1 MCYVAAI
8 PYVVAAVGAGMSY
21 YGQQQ
26 QAEEFKRAR
35 NEQDAYA
42 TAQRQ
47 LALNQKGEEQKF
59 GEQKNKA
66 IMEEAEAVAP
76 TRLEHVQQAEDKQT
90 ASNVNALQQA
100 NVLGGDSVAAGA
112 QGNQSNAYL
121 KARAE
126 AAAKQTDQAIK
137 LARLFGATGAGNT
150 AVANQ
155 AQNALDFRLDQQAI
169 DANRRSMQR
178 GYDWMFD
185 DLSVRRAKAQNNYN
199 PNKGAG
205 WQALGGLAMNYGADG
220 IGTSMGNAAGSGAA
234 AGNYFMNLNNSR
246 VG

>member
-8 PYVVAAVGAGMSY
+8 PAVIAAVGAGMSY

-26 QAEEFKRAR
+26 QAGEYKRAQR
-35 NEQDAYA
+35 EQDAHA
-42 TAQRQ
+42 AAQRQ
-47 LALNQKGEEQKF
+47 LALNQKNEEEKF
-59 GEQKNKA
+59 SEQKNKS
-66 IMEEAEAVAP
+66 IMQEAEAVAP
-76 TRLEHVQQAEDKQT
+76 TRLEHVQQAEDTQT

-169 DANRRSMQR
+169 DAQRRSMQR

-185 DLSVRRAKAQNNYN
+185 ELSVNRAKAQNNYN

-205 WQALGGLAMNYGADG
+205 LQALGGMAMSYGANG

>member
-8 PYVVAAVGAGMSY
+8 PYVAAAVGAGMSY

-26 QAEEFKRAR
+26 QASEYKRAQR
-35 NEQDAYA
+35 EQDAYA
-42 TAQRQ
+42 AAQRQ
-47 LALNQKGEEQKF
+47 LALNQKGEEEKF
-59 GEQKNKA
+59 SEQKNKS
-66 IMEEAEAVAP
+66 IMQEAEVVAP
-76 TRLEHVQQAEDKQT
+76 SRVQQVQQAADTQT

-100 NVLGGDSVAAGA
+100 NLLGEDSVAAGA

-155 AQNALDFRLDQQAI
+155 AQQAIDYRLDQQAI

-178 GYDWMFD
+178 GYQWMFD
-185 DLSVRRAKAQNNYN
+185 DLAVRGNKAARVDAS
-199 PNKGAG
+199 KGQTA
-205 WQALGGLAMNYGADG
+205 QALGGLAMSYGANG
-220 IGTSMGNAAGSGAA
+220 IGSNAGGYFGKQ
-234 AGNYFMNLNNSR
+234 AGNTQIANNLF
-246 VG
+246 

>member
-1 MCYVAAI
+1 MCYAAI
-8 PYVVAAVGAGMSY
+8 PYIAMAIGTAATVA
-21 YGQQQ
+21 GQNQQ
-26 QAEEFKRAR
+26 RNEAKRAQAAQDQFNAMQKKMVLDKQAEENQFS
-35 NEQDAYA
+35 
-42 TAQRQ
+42 QRKQ
-47 LALNQKGEEQKF
+47 QSVLN
-59 GEQKNKA
+59 
-66 IMEEAEAVAP
+66 EAEVVAP
-76 TRLEHVQQAEDKQT
+76 DRVQQVQQAADTQT

-100 NVLGGDSVAAGA
+100 NLLGEESVAQGA

-155 AQNALDFRLDQQAI
+155 AQSALDYRLDQQAI

-185 DLSVRRAKAQNNYN
+185 DLSVFQLTAARRRLVAGRGMGGCCLPVSTHSRPKAAGRIKNDDDLRKYVSTHSR
-199 PNKGAG
+199 PKAAG
-205 WQALGGLAMNYGADG
+205 W
-220 IGTSMGNAAGSGAA
+220 
-234 AGNYFMNLNNSR
+234 R
-246 VG
+246 

>member
-8 PYVVAAVGAGMSY
+8 PAVIAAVGAGVSY

-26 QAEEFKRAR
+26 QASEYKRAQR
-35 NEQDAYA
+35 EQDAHA
-42 TAQRQ
+42 AAQRQ
-47 LALNQKGEEQKF
+47 LALNQKGEEEKF
-59 GEQKNKA
+59 SEQKNKS
-66 IMEEAEAVAP
+66 IMQEAEVVAP
-76 TRLEHVQQAEDKQT
+76 TRLEHVQQAEDTQT

-100 NVLGGDSVAAGA
+100 NVLGGDSVAQGA
-112 QGNQSNAYL
+112 QGDQSNTYL

-155 AQNALDFRLDQQAI
+155 AQSALDYRLDQQAI

-178 GYDWMFD
+178 GYQWMFD
-185 DLSVRRAKAQNNYN
+185 DLALRGNKAARVDAS
-199 PNKGAG
+199 KGQTA
-205 WQALGGLAMNYGADG
+205 QALGGLAMSYGANG

>member
-1 MCYVAAI
+1 MWYVAAI
-8 PYVVAAVGAGMSY
+8 LYVIAAVGAGVSY

-26 QAEEFKRAR
+26 QAGEFKRAR

-59 GEQKNKA
+59 SEQKNKS
-66 IMEEAEAVAP
+66 IMQEAEAVAP
-76 TRLEHVQQAEDKQT
+76 TRLEHVQQAEDTQT

-155 AQNALDFRLDQQAI
+155 AQQAIDYRLDQQAI
-169 DANRRSMQR
+169 DAQRRSMQR
-178 GYDWMFD
+178 GYQWMFD
-185 DLSVRRAKAQNNYN
+185 DLALRGNKAARVDAS
-199 PNKGAG
+199 KGQTA
-205 WQALGGLAMNYGADG
+205 QALGGLLMSYGGNG

>member
-26 QAEEFKRAR
+26 QASEYKRAQR
-35 NEQDAYA
+35 EQDAYA
-42 TAQRQ
+42 AAQRQ
-47 LALNQKGEEQKF
+47 LALNQKGEEEKF
-59 GEQKNKA
+59 SEQKNKS
-66 IMEEAEAVAP
+66 IMQEAEVVAP
-76 TRLEHVQQAEDKQT
+76 IRVEQVRQAEDTQT

-100 NVLGGDSVAAGA
+100 NLLGEESVAQGA
-112 QGNQSNAYL
+112 QGDQSNAYL

-155 AQNALDFRLDQQAI
+155 AQQAIDYRLDQQSI
-169 DANRRSMQR
+169 DAQRRSMQR
-178 GYDWMFD
+178 GYQWMFD
-185 DLSVRRAKAQNNYN
+185 DLAVRGNKAARVDAS
-199 PNKGAG
+199 KGQTA
-205 WQALGGLAMNYGADG
+205 QALGGLAMSYGANG
-220 IGTSMGNAAGSGAA
+220 IGSNAGGYFGKQ
-234 AGNYFMNLNNSR
+234 AGNTQIANNLF
-246 VG
+246 

>member
-26 QAEEFKRAR
+26 QASEYKRAQR
-35 NEQDAYA
+35 EQDAHA
-42 TAQRQ
+42 AAQRQ

-59 GEQKNKA
+59 SEQKNKS
-66 IMEEAEAVAP
+66 IMQEAEAVAP
-76 TRLEHVQQAEDKQT
+76 TRLEHVQQAEDTQT

-100 NVLGGDSVAAGA
+100 NLLGEESVAQGA

-155 AQNALDFRLDQQAI
+155 AQQAIDYRLDQQSI
-169 DANRRSMQR
+169 DAQRRSMQR
-178 GYDWMFD
+178 GYQWMFD
-185 DLSVRRAKAQNNYN
+185 DLALRGNKAARVDAS
-199 PNKGAG
+199 KGQTA
-205 WQALGGLAMNYGADG
+205 QALGGLAMSYGANG
-220 IGTSMGNAAGSGAA
+220 IGSNAGGYFGKQ
-234 AGNYFMNLNNSR
+234 AGNTQIANNLF
-246 VG
+246 

>member
-26 QAEEFKRAR
+26 QAGEFKRAQ

-59 GEQKNKA
+59 SEQKNKA
-66 IMEEAEAVAP
+66 IMQEAEAVAP
-76 TRLEHVQQAEDKQT
+76 TRLEHVQQAEDTQT
-90 ASNVNALQQA
+90 ASNVNALKQA
-100 NVLGGDSVAAGA
+100 NVLGGDSVAQGA

-137 LARLFGATGAGNT
+137 LARLFGATGAGNQ

-155 AQNALDFRLDQQAI
+155 AQSALDYRLNQQAI

-178 GYDWMFD
+178 GYQWMFD
-185 DLSVRRAKAQNNYN
+185 DLALRGNKAARVDAS
-199 PNKGAG
+199 KGQTA
-205 WQALGGLAMNYGADG
+205 QALGGLMMSYGGNG

>member
-26 QAEEFKRAR
+26 QASEYKRAQR
-35 NEQDAYA
+35 EQDAYA
-42 TAQRQ
+42 AAQRQ
-47 LALNQKGEEQKF
+47 LALNQKGEEEKF
-59 GEQKNKA
+59 SEQKNKS
-66 IMEEAEAVAP
+66 IMQEAEVVAP
-76 TRLEHVQQAEDKQT
+76 SRVQQVQQAEDTQT

-100 NVLGGDSVAAGA
+100 NLLGEDSVAAGA

-155 AQNALDFRLDQQAI
+155 AQQAIDYRLDQQSI

-185 DLSVRRAKAQNNYN
+185 DLSVNRAKAQNNYN

-205 WQALGGLAMNYGADG
+205 WQALGGLAMSYGANG
-220 IGTSMGNAAGSGAA
+220 IGSQAGSYFGKQAGNAQIA
-234 AGNYFMNLNNSR
+234 NNLL
-246 VG
+246 

>member
-26 QAEEFKRAR
+26 QAGEFKRAQ

-59 GEQKNKA
+59 SEQKNKS
-66 IMEEAEAVAP
+66 IMQEAEAVAP
-76 TRLEHVQQAEDKQT
+76 TRLEHVQQAEDTQT
-90 ASNVNALQQA
+90 ASNVNALRQA
-100 NVLGGDSVAAGA
+100 NVLGGDSVAQGA

-137 LARLFGATGAGNT
+137 LARLFGSTGAGNT

-185 DLSVRRAKAQNNYN
+185 DLALRGNKAARVDAS
-199 PNKGAG
+199 KGQTA
-205 WQALGGLAMNYGADG
+205 QALGGLAMSYGANG
-220 IGTSMGNAAGSGAA
+220 IGSQAGSYFGKQAGNAQIA
-234 AGNYFMNLNNSR
+234 NNLL
-246 VG
+246 

>member
-26 QAEEFKRAR
+26 QASEYKRAQR
-35 NEQDAYA
+35 EQDAYA

-59 GEQKNKA
+59 GEQKNKS
-66 IMEEAEAVAP
+66 IMQEAEVVAP
-76 TRLEHVQQAEDKQT
+76 SRVEQVRQAEDTQT

-100 NVLGGDSVAAGA
+100 NLLGEDSVAAGA

-137 LARLFGATGAGNT
+137 LARLFGATGAGNQ

-155 AQNALDFRLDQQAI
+155 AQSALDYRLDQQAI

-178 GYDWMFD
+178 
-185 DLSVRRAKAQNNYN
+185 
-199 PNKGAG
+199 
-205 WQALGGLAMNYGADG
+205 
-220 IGTSMGNAAGSGAA
+220 
-234 AGNYFMNLNNSR
+234 R
-246 VG
+246 VASIDCWSKR

>member
-1 MCYVAAI
+1 MCYQAMPYIAMAIGAAATVAGQNQQRNEAKRAQ
-8 PYVVAAVGAGMSY
+8 AAQDQFNAMQKKMVLDK
-21 YGQQQ
+21 
-26 QAEEFKRAR
+26 QAEENQFS
-35 NEQDAYA
+35 
-42 TAQRQ
+42 QRKQ
-47 LALNQKGEEQKF
+47 QSVLN
-59 GEQKNKA
+59 
-66 IMEEAEAVAP
+66 EAEVVAP
-76 TRLEHVQQAEDKQT
+76 DRVQQVQQAADTQT

-100 NVLGGDSVAAGA
+100 NLLGEESVAQGA

-155 AQNALDFRLDQQAI
+155 AQNALDHRLNQQAI

-178 GYDWMFD
+178 GYQWMFD
-185 DLSVRRAKAQNNYN
+185 DLALRGNKAAHVDAS
-199 PNKGAG
+199 KGQTA
-205 WQALGGLAMNYGADG
+205 QALGGLLMSYGGNG

>member
-8 PYVVAAVGAGMSY
+8 PYVIAAVGAGMSY

-26 QAEEFKRAR
+26 QAGEFKRAR

-59 GEQKNKA
+59 SEQKNKS
-66 IMEEAEAVAP
+66 IMQEAEAVAP
-76 TRLEHVQQAEDKQT
+76 TRLEHVQQAEDTQT

-155 AQNALDFRLDQQAI
+155 AQQAIDYRLDQQSI
-169 DANRRSMQR
+169 DAQRRSMQR
-178 GYDWMFD
+178 GYQWMFD
-185 DLSVRRAKAQNNYN
+185 DLALRGNKAAHVDAS
-199 PNKGAG
+199 KGQTA
-205 WQALGGLAMNYGADG
+205 QALGGLLMSYGGNG

>member
-8 PYVVAAVGAGMSY
+8 PAVIAAVGAGVSY

-26 QAEEFKRAR
+26 QASEYKRAQR
-35 NEQDAYA
+35 EQDAHA
-42 TAQRQ
+42 AAQRQ
-47 LALNQKGEEQKF
+47 LALNQKGEEEKF
-59 GEQKNKA
+59 SEQKNKS
-66 IMEEAEAVAP
+66 IMQEAEAVAP
-76 TRLEHVQQAEDKQT
+76 TRLEHVQQAEDTQT
-90 ASNVNALQQA
+90 ASNVKALQQA
-100 NVLGGDSVAAGA
+100 NVLGGDSVAQGA
-112 QGNQSNAYL
+112 QGNQSNTYL

-155 AQNALDFRLDQQAI
+155 AQQAIDYRLDQQSI
-169 DANRRSMQR
+169 DAQRRSMQR
-178 GYDWMFD
+178 GYQWMFD
-185 DLSVRRAKAQNNYN
+185 DLALRGNKAARVDAS
-199 PNKGAG
+199 KGQTA
-205 WQALGGLAMNYGADG
+205 QALGGLAMSYGANG

>member
-26 QAEEFKRAR
+26 QASEYKRAQR
-35 NEQDAYA
+35 EQDAYA
-42 TAQRQ
+42 AAQRQ
-47 LALNQKGEEQKF
+47 LALNQKGEEEKF
-59 GEQKNKA
+59 SEQKNKS
-66 IMEEAEAVAP
+66 IMQEAEVVAP
-76 TRLEHVQQAEDKQT
+76 IRVEQVQQAEDTQT

-100 NVLGGDSVAAGA
+100 NLLGEESVAQGA
-112 QGNQSNAYL
+112 QGDQSNAYL

-155 AQNALDFRLDQQAI
+155 AQQAIDYRLDQQSI
-169 DANRRSMQR
+169 DAQRRSMQR
-178 GYDWMFD
+178 GYQWMFD
-185 DLSVRRAKAQNNYN
+185 DLAVRGNKAARVDAS
-199 PNKGAG
+199 KGQTA
-205 WQALGGLAMNYGADG
+205 QALGGLAMSYGANG
-220 IGTSMGNAAGSGAA
+220 IGSNAGGYFGKQ
-234 AGNYFMNLNNSR
+234 AGNTQIANNLF
-246 VG
+246 

>member
-26 QAEEFKRAR
+26 QASEYKRAQR
-35 NEQDAYA
+35 EQDAYA

-59 GEQKNKA
+59 GEQKNKS
-66 IMEEAEAVAP
+66 IMQEAEVVAP
-76 TRLEHVQQAEDKQT
+76 SRVEQVRQAEDTQT

-100 NVLGGDSVAAGA
+100 NLLGEDSVAAGA

-155 AQNALDFRLDQQAI
+155 AQQAIDYRLDQQAI

-185 DLSVRRAKAQNNYN
+185 DLSLRGNKAARVDAS
-199 PNKGAG
+199 KGQTA
-205 WQALGGLAMNYGADG
+205 QALGAEVTTYR
-220 IGTSMGNAAGSGAA
+220 S
-234 AGNYFMNLNNSR
+234 
-246 VG
+246 

>member
-1 MCYVAAI
+1 MQKKMVLDK
-8 PYVVAAVGAGMSY
+8 
-21 YGQQQ
+21 
-26 QAEEFKRAR
+26 QAEENQFS
-35 NEQDAYA
+35 
-42 TAQRQ
+42 QRKQ
-47 LALNQKGEEQKF
+47 QSVLN
-59 GEQKNKA
+59 
-66 IMEEAEAVAP
+66 EAEVVAP
-76 TRLEHVQQAEDKQT
+76 DRVQQVQQAADTQT

-100 NVLGGDSVAAGA
+100 NLLGEESVAQGA

-155 AQNALDFRLDQQAI
+155 AQSALDYRLDQQAI

-205 WQALGGLAMNYGADG
+205 LQALGGLAMNYGANG
-220 IGTSMGNAAGSGAA
+220 IGSQAGSYFGKQAGNAQIA
-234 AGNYFMNLNNSR
+234 NNLF
-246 VG
+246 

>member
-26 QAEEFKRAR
+26 QAAEYKRAQR
-35 NEQDAYA
+35 EQDAYA
-42 TAQRQ
+42 AAQRQ
-47 LALNQKGEEQKF
+47 LALNQKSEEQKF
-59 GEQKNKA
+59 SEQKNKS
-66 IMEEAEAVAP
+66 IMQEAEAVAP
-76 TRLEHVQQAEDKQT
+76 TRLEHVQQAEDTQT

-112 QGNQSNAYL
+112 QGNQSNTYL

-169 DANRRSMQR
+169 DAQRRSMQR

-185 DLSVRRAKAQNNYN
+185 ELSVNRAKAQNNYN

-205 WQALGGLAMNYGADG
+205 AQALGGLAMSYGANG
-220 IGTSMGNAAGSGAA
+220 IGSQAGSYFGKQAGNAQIA
-234 AGNYFMNLNNSR
+234 NNLL
-246 VG
+246 

>member
-35 NEQDAYA
+35 NEQDAHA
-42 TAQRQ
+42 AAQRQ
-47 LALNQKGEEQKF
+47 LALNQKNEEEKF
-59 GEQKNKA
+59 SEQKNKS
-66 IMEEAEAVAP
+66 IMQEAEAVAP
-76 TRLEHVQQAEDKQT
+76 TRLEHVQQAEDTQT
-90 ASNVNALQQA
+90 ASNVNALRQA
-100 NVLGGDSVAAGA
+100 NVLGGDSVAQGA
-112 QGNQSNAYL
+112 QGNQSNTYL

-155 AQNALDFRLDQQAI
+155 AQQAIDYRLDQQSI
-169 DANRRSMQR
+169 DAQRRSMQR
-178 GYDWMFD
+178 GYQWMFD
-185 DLSVRRAKAQNNYN
+185 DLAVRGNKAARVDAS
-199 PNKGAG
+199 KGQTA
-205 WQALGGLAMNYGADG
+205 QALGGLAMSYGANG

>member
-1 MCYVAAI
+1 MWYVAAI
-8 PYVVAAVGAGMSY
+8 PYVIAAVGAGVSY

-26 QAEEFKRAR
+26 QAGEFKRAR

-59 GEQKNKA
+59 SEQKNKS
-66 IMEEAEAVAP
+66 IMQEAEAVAP
-76 TRLEHVQQAEDKQT
+76 TRLEHVQQAEDTQT

-155 AQNALDFRLDQQAI
+155 AQQAIDYRLDQQSI
-169 DANRRSMQR
+169 DAQRRSMQR
-178 GYDWMFD
+178 GYQWMFD
-185 DLSVRRAKAQNNYN
+185 DLALRGNKAARVDAS
-199 PNKGAG
+199 KGQTA
-205 WQALGGLAMNYGADG
+205 QALGGLLMSYGGNG

>member
-26 QAEEFKRAR
+26 QAGEFKRAQD
-35 NEQDAYA
+35 EQDAYA

-47 LALNQKGEEQKF
+47 LALNQKVEEQKF
-59 GEQKNKA
+59 SEQKNKS
-66 IMEEAEAVAP
+66 IMQEAEAVAP
-76 TRLEHVQQAEDKQT
+76 TRLEHVQQAEDTQT

-112 QGNQSNAYL
+112 QGNQSNTYL

-205 WQALGGLAMNYGADG
+205 WQAVGGLAMNYGANG
-220 IGTSMGNAAGSGAA
+220 IGSQAGSYFGKQAGNAQII
-234 AGNYFMNLNNSR
+234 NNLF
-246 VG
+246 

>member
-8 PYVVAAVGAGMSY
+8 PAIVAAVGAGMSY

-26 QAEEFKRAR
+26 QASEYKRAQR
-35 NEQDAYA
+35 EQDAYA
-42 TAQRQ
+42 AAQRQ

-59 GEQKNKA
+59 SEQKNKS
-66 IMEEAEAVAP
+66 IMQEAEAVAP
-76 TRLEHVQQAEDKQT
+76 TRLEHVQQAEDTQT

-100 NVLGGDSVAAGA
+100 NLLGEDSVAAGA
-112 QGNQSNAYL
+112 QGNQSNTYL

-185 DLSVRRAKAQNNYN
+185 DLSVNRAKAQNNYN

-205 WQALGGLAMNYGADG
+205 WQAAGGLAMNYGANG
-220 IGTSMGNAAGSGAA
+220 IGSQAGSYFGKQAGNAQIA
-234 AGNYFMNLNNSR
+234 NNLF
-246 VG
+246 